1 MKRSP
6 MPPRKN
12 SINRSSLRSSTPPA
26 EGKGKVQPARRKT
39 GKHVGESAGR
49 KALEKR
55 VGDDG
60 LCEVRLFGV
69 CFGRGGNAHH
79 RQNRSQQ
86 GKWDVRN
93 LLWVCGSGSTGCH
106 GALTNTNGRR
116 AEFEKEGWIVPSH
129 EDPAKKDC
137 LIYTRWF
144 GHDYVLLLDEYP
156 WVELA
161 EFPEGRPEHPDDLD
175 LPGESRD
182 LGGVA

>member
-1 MKRSP
+1 MKR
-6 MPPRKN
+6 
-12 SINRSSLRSSTPPA
+12 
-26 EGKGKVQPARRKT
+26 
-39 GKHVGESAGR
+39 GKHAGESTGR

-55 VGDDG
+55 VGDDK
-60 LCEVRLFGV
+60 LCEVRLFGI

-116 AEFEKEGWIVPSH
+116 AEFEKEGWIVPSY
-129 EDPAKKDC
+129 EDPTKVDC

-144 GHDYVLLLDEYP
+144 GHDYVRLLDEYP

-161 EFPEGRPEHPDDLD
+161 EFPAGDPRHPDEIERPREPRDLD
-175 LPGESRD
+175 
-182 LGGVA
+182 GVA

>member
-1 MKRSP
+1 MKR
-6 MPPRKN
+6 
-12 SINRSSLRSSTPPA
+12 
-26 EGKGKVQPARRKT
+26 
-39 GKHVGESAGR
+39 GKHAGESAGR

-55 VGDDG
+55 VGDDK
-60 LCEVRLFGV
+60 LCEVRLFGI

-116 AEFEKEGWIVPSH
+116 KEFEHYGWIIPSH
-129 EDPAKKDC
+129 GNPAAVEVYMWHDGRRDWFLLREDGGVD
-137 LIYTRWF
+137 
-144 GHDYVLLLDEYP
+144 
-156 WVELA
+156 LA
-161 EFPEGRPEHPDDLD
+161 PFPKGRPEHPDDLD